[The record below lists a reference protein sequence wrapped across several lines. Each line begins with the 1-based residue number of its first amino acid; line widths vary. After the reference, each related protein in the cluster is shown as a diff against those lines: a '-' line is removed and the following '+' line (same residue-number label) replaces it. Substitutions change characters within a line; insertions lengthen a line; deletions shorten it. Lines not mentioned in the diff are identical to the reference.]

1 MTAQLIK
8 FPTKPR
14 SKSTKAYQL
23 RVELKGVKPAV
34 WRRIG
39 VPSTIKL
46 SKLHQILLAVM
57 GWQGGHLH
65 EFIFADAMYG
75 QAEEEMEPGVEDESR
90 VSLVKAAAGS
100 SSFTWVYDYGD
111 YWEHKV
117 KVERIVDLGVP
128 LDKAMC
134 ITGRNACPPEDVGG
148 VPGYAEFLEAIRDPA
163 NPEHLTML
171 QWCGGSFDPS
181 TFDPLQAQDRLDE
194 IKL

>member
-8 FPTKPR
+8 FPTKTR
-14 SKSTKAYQL
+14 SKSTKSYQL

-39 VPSTIKL
+39 VPGTIKL

-90 VSLVKAAAGS
+90 VSLIKATAGS
-100 SSFTWVYDYGD
+100 NSFAWVYDYGD

-128 LDKAMC
+128 LDTAMC

-148 VPGYAEFLEAIRDPA
+148 VPGYAEFLETIRDPA

-171 QWCGGSFDPS
+171 QWCGGAFDPS
-181 TFDPLQAQDRLDE
+181 AFDPMEAQERLDA

>member
-1 MTAQLIK
+1 MTAQFFKL
-8 FPTKPR
+8 PTRPR
-14 SKSTKAYQL
+14 SKSTKSYQL

-34 WRRIG
+34 WRRIA
-39 VPSTIKL
+39 VPGTVKL
-46 SKLHQILLAVM
+46 SKLHHILLAAM

-90 VSLVKAAAGS
+90 VSLIKATAAS
-100 SSFTWVYDYGD
+100 TSFTWVYDYGD

-128 LDKAMC
+128 LATAMC

-148 VPGYAEFLEAIRDPA
+148 VPGYAEFLDAIRDLA
-163 NPEHLTML
+163 NPEHQTML
-171 QWCGGSFDPS
+171 
-181 TFDPLQAQDRLDE
+181 
-194 IKL
+194 

>member
-1 MTAQLIK
+1 MTAQLFK
-8 FPTKPR
+8 LSKKSR
-14 SKSTKAYQL
+14 SKSTKSYQL

-39 VPSTIKL
+39 VPGNIKL

-90 VSLVKAAAGS
+90 VSLIKATADS
-100 SSFTWVYDYGD
+100 NSFTWVYDYGD

-128 LDKAMC
+128 LDMAIC

-148 VPGYAEFLEAIRDPA
+148 VPGYAEFLDAIRDPA
-163 NPEHLTML
+163 NPEHQTML
-171 QWCGGSFDPS
+171 EWCGGAFDPS
-181 TFDPLQAQDRLDE
+181 AFDPFVAQERLDE

>member
-1 MTAQLIK
+1 MTAQLFK
-8 FPTKPR
+8 LPKKSR
-14 SKSTKAYQL
+14 SKSTKSYQL

-39 VPSTIKL
+39 VPGNIKL

-90 VSLVKAAAGS
+90 VSLIKATADS
-100 SSFTWVYDYGD
+100 NSFTWVYDYGD

-128 LDKAMC
+128 LDTAIC

-148 VPGYAEFLEAIRDPA
+148 VPGYAEFLDAIRDPA
-163 NPEHLTML
+163 NPEHQTML
-171 QWCGGSFDPS
+171 EWCGGVFDPS
-181 TFDPLQAQDRLDE
+181 AFDPFAAQERLDE